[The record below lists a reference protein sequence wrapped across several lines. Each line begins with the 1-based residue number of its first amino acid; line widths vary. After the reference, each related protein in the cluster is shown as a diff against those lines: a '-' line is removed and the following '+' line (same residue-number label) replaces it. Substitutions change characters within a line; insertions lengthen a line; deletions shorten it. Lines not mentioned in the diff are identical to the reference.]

1 MRMRFLCLCAIVF
14 LEAFYFP
21 AWGAVHLSTLPAVVR
36 PCAVCHG
43 ANGISKDGFIP
54 NIAGQKVEYLVKQT
68 LEMHQFVRQRY
79 GLESAGKDASP
90 SRLTDRRDGVHMDR
104 QFAELDRVG
113 IRTIARYFSSLPRA
127 CAPSGTPRGNPS
139 SHLVS
144 HCTTCHGQDGTSDFS
159 YVPHLAGQH
168 RFYLA
173 EQMRLFRTN
182 EHKVS
187 LSPDSTSRSNP
198 VMSPQAALISKE
210 QIAELALWFAN
221 SSCAEKK

>member
-1 MRMRFLCLCAIVF
+1 MRFLLVFAIVF
-14 LEAFYFP
+14 LEAVYFP
-21 AWGAVHLSTLPAVVR
+21 ALGAEHLSALPAVVR

-68 LEMHQFVRQRY
+68 LEMQSAVRQRY
-79 GLESAGKDASP
+79 GLEPAGKDAGP

-104 QFAELDRVG
+104 QFAEFDRVS

-139 SHLVS
+139 AHLVS
-144 HCTTCHGQDGTSDFS
+144 HCATCHGRDGASDFS
-159 YVPHLAGQH
+159 YVPHLAGQR

-187 LSPDSTSRSNP
+187 LSPDNTSRSNP
-198 VMSPQAALISKE
+198 VMSPQMALISKE
-210 QIAELALWFAN
+210 QIAELAHWFAN
-221 SSCAEKK
+221 SPCAEKK